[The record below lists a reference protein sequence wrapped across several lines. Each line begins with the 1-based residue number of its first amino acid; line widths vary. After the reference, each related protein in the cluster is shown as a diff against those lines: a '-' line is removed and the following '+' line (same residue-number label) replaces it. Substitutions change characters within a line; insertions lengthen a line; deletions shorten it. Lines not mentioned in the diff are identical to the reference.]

1 MESKMT
7 RKTSRW
13 LAALGSTV
21 AATALLAGCVSTSGQ
36 AQQTSSGPDAAG
48 PLILQ
53 SRFTDAEKGGLEELV
68 KQFNAKG
75 GGQVNVNTIPTNTFN
90 QQLPSYLTA
99 KNPPD
104 VYTWYA
110 GQATRD
116 FADQDLLLDLSSVWD
131 KQKGEFPDA
140 LKTLSTDSAGKE
152 VFVPTGYYWWGMYY
166 FKSDFEKLGITPPK
180 TWEEFL
186 AASAKIKSQGVTPFT
201 AGLSDNAWLASAW
214 FDYLDLRING
224 GDFHLKLLSGK
235 AKYDSPEVRKVFA
248 AFKQV
253 LPYFDPAVLG
263 TTQNQAMS
271 DFSQGKV
278 AMYLLGAWAQP
289 SVPAAQLSD
298 LAFFQFP
305 TIDPSVPVAEEA
317 PTDGFIA
324 SAKTNK
330 PNLAKKFL
338 EYVASPAAQTLLA
351 KGQQGTALPAN
362 SKATLQLDPLSTQGK
377 DMLESAKQVT
387 QFYNRDAGDAQ
398 QTPADT
404 ALTSFIAHPENL
416 DQILKDWDA
425 AAKKIRAT
433 S

>member
-1 MESKMT
+1 MT
-7 RKTSRW
+7 RKTTRW

-21 AATALLAGCVSTSGQ
+21 AATALLAGCVSTSGE
-36 AQQTSSGPDAAG
+36 AQQTKAGPDASG

-53 SRFTDAEKGGLEELV
+53 SRFTDAEKGGLDQLV
-68 KQFNAKG
+68 KDFNAKG
-75 GGQVNVNTIPTNTFN
+75 EGQVKVNTIPTNTFN

-116 FADQDLLLDLSSVWD
+116 FADQNQLLDLSGVWKD
-131 KQKGEFPDA
+131 HGNDFPDA
-140 LKTLSTDSAGKE
+140 LKTLSQDSSGKK
-152 VFVPTGYYWWGMYY
+152 VFVPTGYYWWGVYY

-180 TWEEFL
+180 TWDEFL
-186 AASAKIKSQGVTPFT
+186 AASEKIKSQGVTPFT

-224 GDFHLKLLSGK
+224 ADFHLKLLSGK
-235 AKYDSPEVRKVFA
+235 EKYDSPEVKKVFA

-289 SVPAAQLSD
+289 SVPADKLSD

-305 TIDPSVPVAEEA
+305 MIDPKVPVAEEG

-324 SAKTNK
+324 SSKTNK
-330 PNLAKKFL
+330 PNLTKKFL
-338 EYVASPAAQTLLA
+338 EYVASAEAQSDLA
-351 KGQQGTALPAN
+351 KSQQGTYLPAN
-362 SKATLQLDPLSTQGK
+362 TKATLQLDTLSKQGK
-377 DMLESAKQVT
+377 DMLESAKQIT

-404 ALTSFIAHPENL
+404 ALTSFIAHPENI

>member
-1 MESKMT
+1 MT
-7 RKTSRW
+7 RKPTRW
-13 LAALGSTV
+13 LAALGSTI
-21 AATALLAGCVSTSGQ
+21 AATALLAGCVSTSGS
-36 AQQTSSGPDAAG
+36 AQPTTSGPDASG
-48 PLILQ
+48 PLVLQ
-53 SRFTDAEKGGLEELV
+53 SRFTDAEKGGIEELV
-68 KQFNAKG
+68 KNFNAKG
-75 GGQVNVNTIPTNTFN
+75 EGTVKLNSIPTSTFN
-90 QQLPSYLTA
+90 TQLPSYLTA

-116 FADQDLLLDLSSVWD
+116 FADQNLLLDLSSVW
-131 KQKGEFPDA
+131 KNHKGDFPDA
-140 LKTLSTDSAGKE
+140 LQKLSKDSNGNE
-152 VFVPTGYYWWGMYY
+152 VFVPTGYYWWGVYY
-166 FKSDFEKLGITPPK
+166 FKSDFQKLGITPPT
-180 TWEEFL
+180 TWDEFL
-186 AASAKIKSQGVTPFT
+186 ADSAKIKSQGVNPFT

-235 AKYDSPEVRKVFA
+235 ASYDSPEVRKVFA

-253 LPYFDPAVLG
+253 LPYFDPSVLG
-263 TTQNQAMS
+263 LTQNQAMS
-271 DFSQGKV
+271 DFTQGKS

-289 SVPAAQLSD
+289 SVPADKLSD
-298 LAFFQFP
+298 LGFFQFP
-305 TIDPSVPVAEEA
+305 MIDPSVPVAEEA

-324 SAKTNK
+324 SAKTTK
-330 PNLAKKFL
+330 PNLTKKFL
-338 EYVASPAAQTLLA
+338 DYVASADAQTQLA
-351 KGQQGTALPAN
+351 KGQQGSALPAN
-362 SKATLQLDPLSTQGK
+362 VNATLNLDALSTQGK
-377 DMLESAKQVT
+377 KMLESAKQIT

-425 AAKKIRAT
+425 AAKKVRAT

>member
-1 MESKMT
+1 MT
-7 RKTSRW
+7 LKISR
-13 LAALGSTV
+13 LLSVFGSTV
-21 AATALLAGCVSTSGQ
+21 VATVLLAGCVSTGSAVQ
-36 AQQTSSGPDAAG
+36 AAKDGPDASG

-53 SRFTDAEKGGLEELV
+53 SRFTDAEKGGIEELV
-68 KQFNAKG
+68 KNFNAKG
-75 GGQVNVNTIPTNTFN
+75 EGTVKLNSIPTDTFN
-90 QQLPSYLTA
+90 TQLPSYLTS

-116 FADQDLLLDLSSVWD
+116 FADQKLLLDLSSVWA
-131 KQKGEFPDA
+131 KNTNEFPEA
-140 LKTLSTDSAGKE
+140 LHTLSKDSSGSE

-166 FKSDFEKLGITPPK
+166 FKSDFEKLGVTPPK
-180 TWEEFL
+180 TWDEFL
-186 AASAKIKSQGVTPFT
+186 TVAAKIKSQGVNPFT
-201 AGLSDNAWLASAW
+201 MGLSDNAWLASAW
-214 FDYLDLRING
+214 FDYLDVRING
-224 GDFHLKLLSGK
+224 GDFHLKLLAGK
-235 AKYDSPEVRKVFA
+235 KSYDSPEVRKVFA

-253 LPYFDPAVLG
+253 LPDFDPAILG
-263 TTQNQAMS
+263 TSHNQAVS
-271 DFSQGKV
+271 DFSQGKS

-289 SVPAAQLSD
+289 SVPADKRDD

-305 TIDPSVPVAEEA
+305 IVDPSVPIAEEA
-317 PTDGFIA
+317 PTDGLIA
-324 SAKTNK
+324 SAKTDK
-330 PNLAKKFL
+330 PKLVKRFLA
-338 EYVASPAAQTLLA
+338 YVATAEAQTQLA

-362 SKATLQLDPLSTQGK
+362 LNATLTLDPLSTQGQA
-377 DMLESAKQVT
+377 MLKSAKQIT

-404 ALTSFIAHPENL
+404 AMTSFIAHPENL

>member
-1 MESKMT
+1 MT
-7 RKTSRW
+7 RKTSR
-13 LAALGSTV
+13 LLGVFGSTV
-21 AATALLAGCVSTSGQ
+21 AATVLLAGCVSTSG
-36 AQQTSSGPDAAG
+36 AAPTTKGGPDASG

-68 KQFNAKG
+68 KNFNAKG
-75 GGQVNVNTIPTNTFN
+75 EGTVKLNSIPTDTFN
-90 QQLPSYLTA
+90 TQLPSYLTS

-116 FADQDLLLDLSSVWD
+116 FADQNLLLDLSSVWTKHTED
-131 KQKGEFPDA
+131 FPGA
-140 LKTLSTDSAGKE
+140 LRTLSKDSSGAE
-152 VFVPTGYYWWGMYY
+152 VFVPTGYYWWGVYY
-166 FKSDFEKLGITPPK
+166 FKSDFEKLGVTPPK
-180 TWEEFL
+180 TWDEFL
-186 AASAKIKSQGVTPFT
+186 AVSDQIKSQGVNPLTM
-201 AGLSDNAWLASAW
+201 GLSDNAWLASAW

-224 GDFHLKLLSGK
+224 GDFHLQLLSGK
-235 AKYDSPEVRKVFA
+235 KSYDSPEVRKVFEA
-248 AFKQV
+248 LKQM
-253 LPYFDPAVLG
+253 LPNFDPAILG
-263 TTQNQAMS
+263 TAQNQAMS
-271 DFSQGKV
+271 DFAQGKS

-289 SVPAAQLSD
+289 SVPAEKRDD

-305 TIDPSVPVAEEA
+305 IIDPAVPVAEEA
-317 PTDGFIA
+317 PTDGLIA

-330 PNLAKKFL
+330 PKLAKKFL
-338 EYVASPAAQTLLA
+338 DYVASAEAQTQLA

-362 SKATLQLDPLSTQGK
+362 VNATLARDALSAPGEE
-377 DMLESAKQVT
+377 MLKSAKQIT

>member
-1 MESKMT
+1 MT

-13 LAALGSTV
+13 LTALGSAV
-21 AATALLAGCVSTSGQ
+21 AATALLAGCVSTSGE
-36 AQQTSSGPDAAG
+36 AQQAKSGPDASG

-53 SRFTDAEKGGLEELV
+53 SRFTDAEKGGLDKLV
-68 KQFNAKG
+68 KDFNAKG
-75 GGQVNVNTIPTNTFN
+75 EGQVKINTIPTTTFN

-116 FADQDLLLDLSSVWD
+116 FADQNLLLDLSSVWKD
-131 KQKGEFPDA
+131 HGSDFPA
-140 LKTLSTDSAGKE
+140 SLKTLSQDSSGKG
-152 VFVPTGYYWWGMYY
+152 VFVPTGYYWWGVYY
-166 FKSDFEKLGITPPK
+166 FKSDFQKLGITPPK
-180 TWEEFL
+180 TWDEFL
-186 AASAKIKSQGVTPFT
+186 ADSAKIKSQGVTPFT

-224 GDFHLKLLSGK
+224 ADFHLKLLSGK
-235 AKYDSPEVRKVFA
+235 EKYDSPQVRKVMA

-271 DFSQGKV
+271 NFSQGKA

-289 SVPAAQLSD
+289 SVPADKQSD

-305 TIDPSVPVAEEA
+305 TIDPSVPVAEEG

-324 SAKTNK
+324 SAKTDK
-330 PNLAKKFL
+330 PNLTKKFL
-338 EYVASPAAQTLLA
+338 DYVASPQAQTDLA
-351 KGQQGTALPAN
+351 ASQQGTYLPAN
-362 SKATLQLDPLSTQGK
+362 SKASLNLDALSKQGS
-377 DMLESAKQVT
+377 DMLQSAKQVT

-425 AAKKIRAT
+425 ASAKIRAT

>member
-1 MESKMT
+1 MT
-7 RKTSRW
+7 RKTTRW
-13 LAALGSTV
+13 LTAVGGLAT
-21 AATALLAGCVSTSGQ
+21 TALLAGCVATGGGAQ
-36 AQQTSSGPDAAG
+36 AAKTGPDSAG

-53 SRFTDAEKGGLEELV
+53 SRFTDASKGGMEQLV
-68 KQFNAKG
+68 KDFNAKG
-75 GGQVNVNTIPTNTFN
+75 EGQVKLNSIPTTTYN

-116 FADQDLLLDLSSVWD
+116 YADQGLLLDLSSVW
-131 KQKGEFPDA
+131 KSHSSEFPSA
-140 LKTLSTDSAGKE
+140 LKKLSTDSKGNE
-152 VFVPTGYYWWGMYY
+152 VFVPTDYYWWGIYY
-166 FKSDFEKLGITPPK
+166 FKSDFTKLGLTPPK
-180 TWEEFL
+180 TWDEFV
-186 AASAKIKSQGVTPFT
+186 ADCAKIKSAGVTPLT
-201 AGLSDNAWLASAW
+201 MGLSDNAWLAAAW

-224 GDFHLKLLSGK
+224 GDFHLKLLAGK
-235 AKYDSPEVRKVFA
+235 ESYDSPQVRKVFA

-253 LPYFDPAVLG
+253 LPYFDSGVLG
-263 TTQNQAMS
+263 TTNNQAIS

-289 SVPAAQLSD
+289 SIPADKQSD

-305 TIDPSVPVAEEA
+305 MVDPSVPVAEEA

-324 SAKTNK
+324 SVKTTK
-330 PNLAKKFL
+330 PNLTKKFL
-338 EYVASPAAQTLLA
+338 DYVAGAAAQTQLGEGQ
-351 KGQQGTALPAN
+351 KGTMLPAN
-362 SKATLQLDPLSTQGK
+362 SSATLQLDALSSQGK
-377 DMLESAKQVT
+377 QMLESAKQIT
-387 QFYNRDAGDAQ
+387 QFYNRDAGDAE

-425 AAKKIRAT
+425 AAKKART
-433 S
+433 GQ